1 MRAQPARQSQTISL
15 VSIEQ
20 LILLAVIQ
28 GLTEFLPV
36 SSSAHLILLPA
47 LTDLPD
53 QGALID
59 VSVHLG
65 SLGAVIVYFWRDVLG
80 LFQGLGHLAKRR
92 DSFEARLVL
101 FLVIATI
108 PTLAV
113 GYGLYKSGATD
124 ALRSAE
130 VIAWTTI
137 AFGILLYAADYLGK
151 TNRDLSTM
159 THGNAFLVGL
169 AQVIALV
176 PGTSRSGIT
185 ITMSRMLGFERTEAA
200 RFSMLLAIPTI
211 AAFGLYTAMELLQ
224 SGSTVMQ
231 RDGILAAGLAFI
243 SALLAIAIFM
253 RLLQHMTLLPFLIYR
268 LVLGFGLLA
277 YIYL

>member
-1 MRAQPARQSQTISL
+1 VT
-15 VSIEQ
+15 IEQ

-47 LTDLPD
+47 LTELPD

-65 SLGAVIVYFWRDVLG
+65 SLGAVVVYFWRDMIG
-80 LFQGLGHLAKRR
+80 LFQGLGHLARR
-92 DSFEARLVL
+92 QDSFEARLVL
-101 FLVIATI
+101 YLVIATL

-113 GYGLYKSGATD
+113 GYTLYKTGA
-124 ALRSAE
+124 AEVLRSAE
-130 VIAWTTI
+130 VIAWATI
-137 AFGILLYAADYLGK
+137 IFGIVLYAADYFGK
-151 TNRDLSTM
+151 TVRKLDSM
-159 THGNAFLVGL
+159 TYGNAVLVGV
-169 AQVIALV
+169 AQTIALI

-185 ITMSRMLGFERTEAA
+185 ITMSRLLGFERTEAA

-211 AAFGLYTAMELLQ
+211 AAFGLYTALELME
-224 SGSTVMQ
+224 SGNAVLQ
-231 RDGILAAGLAFI
+231 RDGLIAAGLAFV

-253 RLLQHMTLLPFLIYR
+253 RLLQSMTLLPFLIYR